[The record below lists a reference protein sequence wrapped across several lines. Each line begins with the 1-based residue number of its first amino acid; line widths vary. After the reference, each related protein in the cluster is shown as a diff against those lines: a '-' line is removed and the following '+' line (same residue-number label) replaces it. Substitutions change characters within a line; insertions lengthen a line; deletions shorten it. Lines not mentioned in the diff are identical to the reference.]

1 MIKKISPVA
10 PVYFHHGYSRNRVT
24 SKLYAEEKELMQ
36 EKERLEE
43 ELELGNEHNPDIAE
57 RLEEIENELSDV
69 GRVLDLVSGD

>member
-1 MIKKISPVA
+1 MGGTGS
-10 PVYFHHGYSRNRVT
+10 GGT

-36 EKERLEE
+36 EKKRLEE
-43 ELELGNEHNPDIAE
+43 ELELGNEHNPELVE